1 MMQPYVDTVL
11 APYISTQLQ
20 KNCRIYLVWDV
31 YLPDSLKGATREK
44 RGTRTRKQVS
54 PSAVM
59 PKNWIEFLHIDENIT
74 VCLLVGRCSSP
85 DQKAMAK
92 NCIQPVDVMPSAL
105 LKD

>member
-11 APYISTQLQ
+11 APYISTTLQ
-20 KNCRIYLVWDV
+20 KNCRIDLVWDV

-44 RGTRTRKQVS
+44 RVTGTRNKVS

-59 PKNWIEFLHIDENIT
+59 PKTWIEFLRVDKNRT
-74 VCLLVGRCSSP
+74 VCLPVGRCSLP

-92 NCIQPVDVMPSAL
+92 NCLQSVEVMSSAL
-105 LKD
+105 LQD